1 MKFSHLSEV
10 IYHFSVR
17 LSVFLRALRSEFL
30 EATTCSF
37 LSEDVEVSSAF
48 VMGGLLL
55 GFKLEAHLFSI
66 LNFLGGNSADLI
78 GHLLVVE
85 RDSFEVLRDELC
97 TAFKG
102 SGLLTVGV
110 VFGIDIQSGHL
121 LELHDS
127 LVVISKT
134 LMYFSGDFLTADFSS
149 FEFAL
154 DLGGINLLLKGFG
167 FSASISN
174 FLVVVCYALD
184 GFSSHLHATDLSG
197 GEFVVD
203 LAVINLLNVMVLAF
217 INFLVV
223 CSYTFN
229 GLGSHLQAEL
239 FSCS

>member
-1 MKFSHLSEV
+1 M
-10 IYHFSVR
+10 
-17 LSVFLRALRSEFL
+17 
-30 EATTCSF
+30 
-37 LSEDVEVSSAF
+37 
-48 VMGGLLL
+48 
-55 GFKLEAHLFSI
+55 
-66 LNFLGGNSADLI
+66 
-78 GHLLVVE
+78 E
-85 RDSFEVLRDELC
+85 RDSLEVLRDELC

-102 SGLLTVGV
+102 SGLLAGGGV
-110 VFGIDIQSGHL
+110 LGIEIQSGHL

-134 LMYFSGDFLTADFSS
+134 LMYFSGNFLTADFSS

-167 FSASISN
+167 FSN
-174 FLVVVCYALD
+174 FLVVVCYALV
-184 GFSSHLHATDLSG
+184 GFSSHLHATDLSS

-203 LAVINLLNVMVLAF
+203 LAVIDLLNVMALAF

-223 CSYTFN
+223 CSYTFK